1 MDLLVTVKKR
11 PNPSRYV
18 AFIAGH
24 PIARAPTLSEAVN
37 LARYH
42 IATCYTAKGIPVNVK
57 IITPSRRI
65 NYTVSPLGI
74 IRYQHPKA

>member
-11 PNPSRYV
+11 LSPSRYV
-18 AFIAGH
+18 AFIAGQ
-24 PIARAPTLSEAVN
+24 PVSRAPTLSEAVN
-37 LARYH
+37 AARAH
-42 IATCYTAKGIPVNVK
+42 IATSYTQKGIAVNVK